1 MPAPTDQEMEE
12 YLQTSRFIW
21 YMGALGD
28 PYALLL
34 RGQENPYELF
44 EQVRARGPLHL
55 SRLGTWVT
63 ADHALGNKILRDAR
77 FGTRRADGARVA
89 PHFSSLDDSFL
100 KLDAPDHTRL
110 RRLSIPL
117 FSPKR
122 MGGYRPH
129 VEHVCNELLDRLDL
143 DGGFDLVQDFAK
155 HLPIA
160 LIRGL
165 LGIPDEYQEK
175 FDRCCHGSAL
185 VLEGFVSPEQTEE
198 LQLAVDGLYEVFEE
212 LMELRA
218 AEPGDDVISRL
229 VEAER
234 EGKLTRKECIGVC
247 GIIAVAGTE
256 TTTNLVANG
265 TLALLERPDQWDMLR
280 KDPDL
285 APGVVEETLRWD
297 SPAQLATRV
306 AHSDVEVAGHQL
318 AEGSL
323 VAVLTAAANRD
334 PEVFPDPEVFDI
346 TRNSRTEHLAFSG
359 GPHYCLGAPLARM
372 EADAAFRTLVDRL
385 PQLRQTGPVDRW
397 VSASARG
404 LRHFP
409 VAAR

>member
-1 MPAPTDQEMEE
+1 MEE

-34 RGQENPYELF
+34 RGQEDPYELF

-55 SRLGTWVT
+55 SRLGTWVS
-63 ADHALGNKILRDAR
+63 ADHALGNKILRDGR

-89 PHFSSLDDSFL
+89 PQFSSLDDSFL
-100 KLDAPDHTRL
+100 KLDPPDHTRL

-117 FSPKR
+117 FSPK
-122 MGGYRPH
+122 MMAGYRPH

-143 DGGFDLVQDFAK
+143 EGGFDLVQDFAK

-165 LGIPDEYQEK
+165 LGIPEEYREK

-198 LQLAVDGLYEVFEE
+198 LQLAVDGLYEVFSDM
-212 LMELRA
+212 MELRA
-218 AEPGDDVISRL
+218 ADPGEDVISRL
-229 VEAER
+229 VAAER
-234 EGKLTRKECIGVC
+234 EGLLTRSESIGVC

-265 TLALLERPDQWDMLR
+265 TLALLDRPEQWDLLR
-280 KDPDL
+280 ENPDL

-306 AHSDVEVAGHQL
+306 AHAEVEIAGQTL
-318 AEGSL
+318 PEGSL
-323 VAVLTAAANRD
+323 VAILTAAANRD
-334 PEVFPDPEVFDI
+334 PAVFKDPDVFDI
-346 TRNSRTEHLAFSG
+346 TRNSKTEHLAFSG

-372 EADAAFRTLVDRL
+372 EGDVAFRTLVDRL